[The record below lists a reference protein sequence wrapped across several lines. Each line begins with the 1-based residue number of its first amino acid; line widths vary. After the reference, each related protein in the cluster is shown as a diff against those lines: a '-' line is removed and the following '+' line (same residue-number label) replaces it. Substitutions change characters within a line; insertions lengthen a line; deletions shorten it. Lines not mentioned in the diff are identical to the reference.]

1 MLVNRNEEIVLPV
14 EDIAEVVASSYDRR
28 FPPKNIFRHSGTHRG
43 SEFNSIANAQVQ
55 DLHSYTNS
63 SGNSNSNSGALAF
76 GAYTPELSA
85 INAHLSHSSH
95 HGGLSASN
103 SSSNLQAL
111 TGGSAVVVPVAQRRL
126 STAGWGGSANGA
138 ALLAPGGNKAVK
150 GWICSGLVPQFI
162 HVAFLEKWEVK
173 KVGHYTN
180 NVPFQ
185 QPAANC
191 AARAADRGVL
201 QRHRAAVRANMRQR
215 LRRDEGGRPG
225 HRHGAHG
232 ERVST
237 PVVAVGINLSLV
249 WLWCSVLCGL
259 AGRSCGRRAA
269 RRTPSTTTWAACRAS
284 P

>member
-55 DLHSYTNS
+55 DLHSHTNS
-63 SGNSNSNSGALAF
+63 IGNSNSNSGALAF

-85 INAHLSHSSH
+85 INAHLSHSGH

-173 KVGHYTN
+173 KVGH
-180 NVPFQ
+180 
-185 QPAANC
+185 
-191 AARAADRGVL
+191 
-201 QRHRAAVRANMRQR
+201 
-215 LRRDEGGRPG
+215 
-225 HRHGAHG
+225 
-232 ERVST
+232 
-237 PVVAVGINLSLV
+237 
-249 WLWCSVLCGL
+249 
-259 AGRSCGRRAA
+259 
-269 RRTPSTTTWAACRAS
+269 
-284 P
+284 